1 MFKFYPQYDQMDC
14 GPACIKMV
22 ARFHGKY
29 FSLKHLRNNSFLA
42 KDGVSILGICQAA
55 NAIGLETA
63 TYKTDIRT
71 LVNDIPLPAILHWS
85 QNHFVVLY
93 AIKKNRNTK
102 TYKIADPGFG
112 LIKLSENIFKKK
124 WLAQDK
130 EGIVLVLNPTKL
142 FFTLKDV
149 RRKNTSYKFFIK
161 YIKDYKHEF
170 FKLSLTLL
178 LGSFIT
184 LIFPFL
190 TQALIDKGI
199 LFKSSN
205 IVFLILLAQ
214 ILLFFGSSVIDIIK
228 NWILLHIGAKISIV
242 IISDFLAKLL
252 KLPIKYFDTKI
263 MGDLT
268 QRINDHSRIE
278 NFITSDSLFT
288 LFSLVNFFVFFFVLA
303 VYNLKILFIYLFLTI
318 VSVFW
323 TLLFFHKRKLLD
335 YTNFQHR
342 SENQDSIFEIITG
355 MQEIKLNNFQKFKRE
370 QWERIQV
377 KLFKVN
383 TKILSLNQYQIV
395 GYNFI
400 NQFKNIVITFIA
412 AQEVI
417 KDNITLGAMLS
428 ISYIIGQMNSPV
440 GQLISFFKSLQD
452 AKISAERLDE
462 VHSQKDEEFNNNI
475 VIPVDFNKDVVLEKI
490 NFHYGGP
497 KSLYALKNISLKI
510 QKGKITAIVG
520 ESGSGKTTLMKIL
533 LKFYSPI
540 SGVINIGNNNIDN
553 ISPTSWR
560 ANVGVVMQD
569 GFLFSDTIARNI
581 ATCDKKINIERL
593 NLAIH
598 IANLNK
604 FIESRPL
611 GINTKIGNS
620 GNEVSGGEKQRI
632 LIARAVYKNPSYL
645 FFDEATSAL
654 DTENENIIMTNLNI
668 FFKGRTVMIIAHRL
682 STVKNA
688 DQIIVLNKGL
698 VVEKGTHETLTNNKG
713 YYYRLVKNQLELGS

>member
-22 ARFHGKY
+22 ARFHGKF
-29 FSLKHLRNNSFLA
+29 FSLKHLRDNSFLA
-42 KDGVSILGICQAA
+42 KDGVSVLGICQAA

-63 TYKTDIRT
+63 TYKTDIET
-71 LVNDIPLPAILHWS
+71 LTNDIPLPAILHWG

-93 AIKKNRNTK
+93 AINKKHNRTI
-102 TYKIADPGFG
+102 YKIADPGFG
-112 LIKLSENIFKKK
+112 LIKLYDEDFKNK
-124 WLAQDK
+124 WLTHDK
-130 EGIVLVLNPTKL
+130 DGIVIVLNPTEH
-142 FFTLKDV
+142 FFTAKEV
-149 RRKNTSYKFFIK
+149 KKKHTSYKFFLK
-161 YIKDYKHEF
+161 YIKDYKSEF
-170 FKLSLTLL
+170 LKLSLALL
-178 LGSFIT
+178 LGSIIT

-199 LFKSSN
+199 LFQSSN

-214 ILLFFGSSVIDIIK
+214 ILLFFGSSVIDVIK

-263 MGDLT
+263 IGDLT

-288 LFSLVNFFVFFFVLA
+288 LFSLVNFLVFFFVLA
-303 VYNLKILFIYLFLTI
+303 VYNIKILFIYLFLTLI
-318 VSVFW
+318 SVFW
-323 TLLFFHKRKLLD
+323 TLLFFRKRKLLD
-335 YTNFQHR
+335 YNNFQHR
-342 SENQDSIFEIITG
+342 SENQDSIFELITG
-355 MQEIKLNNFQKFKRE
+355 MQEIKLNNFQEFKRE
-370 QWERIQV
+370 QWEKIQI

-400 NQFKNIVITFIA
+400 NQFKNIVITFFA

-417 KDNITLGAMLS
+417 NNNITLGAMLS
-428 ISYIIGQMNSPV
+428 ISYIIGQMNSPIN
-440 GQLISFFKSLQD
+440 QLISFFRSLQD
-452 AKISAERLDE
+452 AKISVERLDE
-462 VHSQKDEEFNNNI
+462 IHSQEDEELGNNI
-475 VIPVDFNKDVVLEKI
+475 LIPTNFNQDIVLEKI
-490 NFHYGGP
+490 DFQYGGP
-497 KSLYALKNISLKI
+497 KSLYVLKNITLELP
-510 QKGKITAIVG
+510 KGKITAIVG
-520 ESGSGKTTLMKIL
+520 ASGSGKTTLMKIL
-533 LKFYSPI
+533 LKFYSPQN
-540 SGVINIGNNNIDN
+540 GVINIGNNNIEDV
-553 ISPTSWR
+553 SPTSWR
-560 ANVGVVMQD
+560 ENIGVVMQE

-581 ATCDKKINIERL
+581 ATSDEEINLKKL
-593 NLAIH
+593 NQAIH
-598 IANLNK
+598 IANLTK

-620 GNEVSGGEKQRI
+620 GNGVSGGEKQRI

-654 DTENENIIMTNLNI
+654 DSANEKIIMTNLNT
-668 FFKGRTVMIIAHRL
+668 FFRGKTVMVIAHRL

-698 VVEKGTHETLTNNKG
+698 VVEQGTHETLTHNKG
-713 YYYRLVKNQLELGS
+713 YYYSLVKNQLELGS